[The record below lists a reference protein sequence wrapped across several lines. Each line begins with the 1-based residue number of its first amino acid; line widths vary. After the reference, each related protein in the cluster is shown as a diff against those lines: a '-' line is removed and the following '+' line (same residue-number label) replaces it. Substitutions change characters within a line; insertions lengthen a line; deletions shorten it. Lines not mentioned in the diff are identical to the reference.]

1 MHILLLA
8 AALFASTPG
17 QPLSLIQR
25 GFDRFP
31 RINQLREVTHD
42 GHKSEN
48 AEMNCIPA
56 SIAAGLEY
64 LTGKSYSGDG
74 VKEAVY
80 GRTYTG
86 PTQIYRYLGWV
97 KEQGVEMR
105 PVLSHNPEVLV
116 AELRKLLES
125 GTPAVISIPGDVNR
139 PPSDLLHPSSV
150 THVVIAA
157 GFDENGNIR
166 VMNPWGGVW
175 LEGNDAFWASRICYG
190 ELWAME
196 RLDENVVPGPGNLTT
211 TVAKA
216 IDDKLDKPSQQA
228 GNQPSAAPVDG
239 EDDEQPAEDKQEK
252 SSAPMRVLKALS
264 APIEAAVAAP
274 GAKR

>member
-1 MHILLLA
+1 MKILLLA
-8 AALFASTPG
+8 AAVLASTPAS
-17 QPLSLIQR
+17 PPVTR
-25 GFDRFP
+25 GVLHGFP
-31 RINQLREVTHD
+31 MVNQLHEVTTD
-42 GHKSEN
+42 GHVSEN

-56 SIAAGLEY
+56 SIAAGMEY
-64 LTGKSYSGDG
+64 LTGRHYTGDE

-80 GRTYTG
+80 GHAYTG
-86 PTQIYRYLGWV
+86 PTQIYRYLAYV

-116 AELRKLLES
+116 AELRKLLAS

-157 GFDENGNIR
+157 GFDESGNIR

-175 LEGNDAFWASRICYG
+175 LAGSDAFWASRICYG
-190 ELWAME
+190 ELWAM
-196 RLDENVVPGPGNLTT
+196 
-211 TVAKA
+211 
-216 IDDKLDKPSQQA
+216 DKLDGVVPQEKPLISTVARDLDQGLDHDAAQA
-228 GNQPSAAPVDG
+228 AGQPRSEP
-239 EDDEQPAEDKQEK
+239 QPAQGR
-252 SSAPMRVLKALS
+252 APMRVFKAIA

-274 GAKR
+274 RGH